1 MVVYAWSHCSMLCCV
16 QLMSLGSPLF
26 SEGRQKGVNPRKR
39 GSEEERLEEGEGGE
53 TAVGDV
59 IYEEEFFKKEG

>member
-1 MVVYAWSHCSMLCCV
+1 
-16 QLMSLGSPLF
+16 MSLGSPLF

-39 GSEEERLEEGEGGE
+39 GGEEERLEEGEGGE